1 VFVASAPFG
10 IICGFLHA
18 GRSSANAP
26 PSLSLPQ
33 NAEVNDLRI
42 LTPTE
47 NKRLNEL
54 IGFLCIT
61 VAILSALSLIS
72 YSPRDAAWNVSA
84 SGPDAGHAQNWI
96 GPAGSYSAD
105 LLFQVFGFAAFLLP
119 MALAVLG
126 WRWLKNRAINSQV
139 ATLVGYGLLLLSL
152 PSLLTLWHFPD
163 VRGSV
168 PPGGMLGSLVSGGLR
183 SGFNP
188 LGANLVAV
196 ALLLTALFMTTRF
209 SFSGA
214 HAWASGPKGPM
225 GTVEKL
231 GIMQKV
237 QAKWHAWR
245 GTREQERL
253 RKRLAETRLSGRKP
267 VNPQS
272 VGNTALANENPEAI
286 ELQDASDVFKTKL
299 EQRDEERKERE
310 KTHKAPIFVVDRE
323 IEKPGAKK
331 ITPEPKIA
339 RSNTNYKL
347 PSISLLREGER
358 SQKLDET
365 ELKERARAI
374 EEKCQEFDVQGRV
387 TQINP
392 GPVVTTF
399 EFKPEAGIKYSR
411 IIGLTEDLC
420 LALQA
425 ESILIE
431 RIPGKSTIGIEV
443 PNLTRQTIALRE
455 IIEAP
460 EFINSA
466 SKLTLAMGRDLH
478 GRIRIT
484 DLAAMPHLLIAGST
498 GTGKSVFI
506 NSLMMSILYKAS
518 PDEVK
523 MVLVDPKRLELNLYE
538 NIPHLIAPV
547 VTDPK
552 IASNVLRNATR
563 EMENRLKLLAQR
575 GVRNIDQYNRT
586 FQKQQ
591 SLSLFDN
598 VEESEHKPLPYLV
611 IVIDELADLMMV
623 DTNNVEESITR
634 LAQMARAV
642 GIHLIL
648 ATQRPSVD
656 VITGLIKANFPA
668 RISFRVASKVD
679 SRTILDANGSESL
692 LGKGDMLYL
701 PAGSSRLHRIH
712 GPLVSEDEIVAV
724 CDFWRNQA
732 QAKYNEQLLEA
743 PKDEHGKVES
753 SADAGGESAG
763 GADDVDD
770 DLYQDAIRVVCDA
783 GRASTSTLQRRLR
796 IGYGRAARLIDLMEK
811 DGIVGPPEG
820 TKPRE
825 VLKNRNWMR
834 EFDQS
839 AQE

>member
-1 VFVASAPFG
+1 V
-10 IICGFLHA
+10 
-18 GRSSANAP
+18 
-26 PSLSLPQ
+26 
-33 NAEVNDLRI
+33 RI
-42 LTPTE
+42 LTPTG
-47 NKRLNEL
+47 NKRFNEL
-54 IGFLCIT
+54 VGFLCLT
-61 VAILSALSLIS
+61 VALLMALALLT
-72 YSPRDAAWNVSA
+72 YNPKDAAFNVSA
-84 SGPDAGHAQNWI
+84 PPPDGGAAKNWI
-96 GPAGSYSAD
+96 GPVGAYSAD
-105 LLFQVFGFAAFLLP
+105 LFFQIFGFAAFLLP
-119 MALAVLG
+119 AAILVLG
-126 WRWLKNRAINSQV
+126 WRWFRSRAIDSQV
-139 ATLVGYGLLLLSL
+139 ATLAGYGLLLLSL
-152 PSLLTLWHFPD
+152 PALISLLSFIPAI
-163 VRGSV
+163 RGAV
-168 PPGGMLGSLVSGGLR
+168 PAGGFVGGLVSSGLLASLNR
-183 SGFNP
+183 
-188 LGANLVAV
+188 GAYLVAP
-196 ALLLTALFMTTRF
+196 ALLVVAIFMTTRF
-209 SFSGA
+209 SFAGA
-214 HAWASGPKGPM
+214 HAWASGPNGPI
-225 GTVEKL
+225 GKVEKL
-231 GIMQKV
+231 GILQKA
-237 QAKWHAWR
+237 QARWHAWR
-245 GTREQERL
+245 EEREQRRMRRRVE
-253 RKRLAETRLSGRKP
+253 ESRLSGRKP
-267 VNPQS
+267 VAPQFI
-272 VGNTALANENPEAI
+272 GKAEALNELPKTLAE
-286 ELQDASDVFKTKL
+286 EEDEKETKDAAHKT
-299 EQRDEERKERE
+299 
-310 KTHKAPIFVVDRE
+310 PIFVLNRE
-323 IEKPGAKK
+323 AEKAAPRKAGD
-331 ITPEPKIA
+331 PKIA
-339 RSNTNYKL
+339 KGTPNYKL
-347 PSISLLREGER
+347 PSPSLLREGER
-358 SQKLDET
+358 SQKLDED
-365 ELKERARAI
+365 ELKLRARAI
-374 EEKCQEFDVQGRV
+374 EAKCLEFDVQGRV

-399 EFKPEAGIKYSR
+399 EFKPEAGIKYTR
-411 IIGLTEDLC
+411 ITSLTEDLC

-443 PNLTRQTIALRE
+443 PNDRRQTIALRE

-460 EFINSA
+460 EFSNSP

-478 GRIRIT
+478 GRIRVT

-523 MVLVDPKRLELNLYE
+523 LVLVDPKRLELNLYE

-586 FQKQQ
+586 FKREQ

-598 VEESEHKPLPYLV
+598 LEETEHKPLPYLI

-679 SRTILDANGSESL
+679 SRTILDSNGSESL

-701 PAGSSRLHRIH
+701 PAGSARLHRIH
-712 GPLVSEDEIVAV
+712 GPLVTEDEITSV
-724 CDFWRNQA
+724 CDFWREQA
-732 QAKYNEQLLEA
+732 QAKYQEELLAA
-743 PKDEHGKVES
+743 PKDENGKAEG
-753 SADAGGESAG
+753 AAEGDPNGGE
-763 GADDVDD
+763 DVDD

-811 DGIVGPPEG
+811 DGIVGPPDG

-825 VLKNRNWMR
+825 VLKNRSWMK
-834 EFDQS
+834 EFDDS
-839 AQE
+839 SH

>member
-1 VFVASAPFG
+1 VRF
-10 IICGFLHA
+10 
-18 GRSSANAP
+18 
-26 PSLSLPQ
+26 
-33 NAEVNDLRI
+33 
-42 LTPTE
+42 LTPTN

-61 VAILSALSLIS
+61 LALLLALALLS
-72 YSPRDAAWNVSA
+72 YSPRDNSFNVSA
-84 SGPDAGHAQNWI
+84 ASPESGPARNWI
-96 GPAGSYSAD
+96 GPVGAYLSD
-105 LLFQVFGFAAFLLP
+105 VMFQVFGFAAFLLP
-119 MALAVLG
+119 AALLVLG
-126 WRWLKNRAINSQV
+126 WRWFRSRAIDSQT
-139 ATLVGYGLLLLSL
+139 ATLIGYGLLLLSL
-152 PSLLTLWHFPD
+152 PCLLGLLAFLPE
-163 VRGSV
+163 VRGAI
-168 PPGGMLGSLVSGGLR
+168 PAGGLVGKVT
-183 SGFNP
+183 SGALLASLNR
-188 LGANLVAV
+188 GAYLVAPALFVV
-196 ALLLTALFMTTRF
+196 AIFMTTRF
-209 SFSGA
+209 SFAGA
-214 HAWASGPKGPM
+214 HAWASGPNGPI
-225 GTVEKL
+225 GKVEKL
-231 GIMQKV
+231 GVLQK
-237 QAKWHAWR
+237 AMARWHAWR
-245 GTREQERL
+245 EEREERQM
-253 RKRLAETRLSGRKP
+253 KRRLEETRISGRKP
-267 VNPQS
+267 VSQQFGSGS
-272 VGNTALANENPEAI
+272 VAA
-286 ELQDASDVFKTKL
+286 ASDAPKTIQLADESEVFD
-299 EQRDEERKERE
+299 DE
-310 KTHKAPIFVVDRE
+310 E
-323 IEKPGAKK
+323 IEKDGEKQDGRKRKEPIVFIGPDKSEKAVAKK
-331 ITPEPKIA
+331 SAEPKIA
-339 RSNTNYKL
+339 KSNPNYKL
-347 PSISLLREGER
+347 PSPALLREGER
-358 SQKLDET
+358 SQKLDEG

-374 EEKCQEFDVQGRV
+374 ELKCMEFDIQGRV

-443 PNLTRQTIALRE
+443 PNITRQTIALRE

-460 EFINSA
+460 EFTNSG

-478 GRIRIT
+478 GRIRVT

-518 PDEVK
+518 PEDVK

-552 IASNVLRNATR
+552 IASNVLRNATK
-563 EMENRLKLLAQR
+563 EMEKRLKLLAQR

-591 SLSLFDN
+591 SLSLFEN
-598 VEESEHKPLPYLV
+598 VEETEHKPLPYLV

-679 SRTILDANGSESL
+679 SRTILDSNGSESL

-701 PAGSSRLHRIH
+701 PAGSARLHRIH
-712 GPLVSEDEIVAV
+712 GPLVSEDEITSV
-724 CDFWRNQA
+724 CDFWREQA
-732 QAKYNEQLLEA
+732 QAKYNEQLLET
-743 PKDEHGKVES
+743 PKDENAKAGANDQEG
-753 SADAGGESAG
+753 AEGGEG
-763 GADDVDD
+763 GDGEVDD
-770 DLYQDAIRVVCDA
+770 DLYQDAVRVVCEM

-796 IGYGRAARLIDLMEK
+796 IGYGRAAHLIDIMEK
-811 DGIVGPPEG
+811 DGIVGPPDG
-820 TKPRE
+820 TRPRE
-825 VLKNRNWMR
+825 VLKGKNWMK
-834 EFDQS
+834 EFDDSQP
-839 AQE
+839 

>member
-1 VFVASAPFG
+1 MRF
-10 IICGFLHA
+10 
-18 GRSSANAP
+18 
-26 PSLSLPQ
+26 
-33 NAEVNDLRI
+33 

-61 VAILSALSLIS
+61 LAVLTALALIS

-84 SGPDAGHAQNWI
+84 NGPDAGITRNWI
-96 GPAGSYSAD
+96 GPAGSYVAD

-119 MALAVLG
+119 IAIAVVG
-126 WRWLKNRAINSQV
+126 WRWLKHRVIESQI
-139 ATLVGYGLLLLSL
+139 ATIVGYFLLLLSL
-152 PSLLTLWHFPD
+152 PSLLTLWHFPE
-163 VRGSV
+163 VRGTV
-168 PPGGMLGSLVSGGLR
+168 PPGGMLGSLVSGGLQT
-183 SGFNP
+183 GFNP
-188 LGANLVAV
+188 LGANLVAI

-209 SFSGA
+209 SFTGA
-214 HAWASGPKGPM
+214 HAWASGPKGPI
-225 GTVEKL
+225 GAVEKL
-231 GIMQKV
+231 GILQKI
-237 QAKWHAWR
+237 QARWHDWR
-245 GTREQERL
+245 TGREEEANR
-253 RKRLAETRLSGRKP
+253 RRVAETRISGRKP
-267 VNPQS
+267 VTPQS
-272 VGNTALANENPEAI
+272 LGNNTTSNEEARSIALADE
-286 ELQDASDVFKTKL
+286 SDVFKSSRPKSDDD
-299 EQRDEERKERE
+299 EHDEEKD
-310 KTHKAPIFVVDRE
+310 KGHKAPIFVIDRE
-323 IEKPGAKK
+323 PEKPGARK
-331 ITPEPKIA
+331 IAEPKISKTA
-339 RSNTNYKL
+339 TNYKL
-347 PSISLLREGER
+347 PSVSLLREGER
-358 SQKLDET
+358 GQKLDEA

-443 PNLTRQTIALRE
+443 PNLNRQTIALRE

-460 EFINSA
+460 EFLNSP

-478 GRIRIT
+478 GRIRVT
-484 DLAAMPHLLIAGST
+484 DLASMPHLLIAGST

-518 PDEVK
+518 PDDVK

-575 GVRNIDQYNRT
+575 GVRNIEQYNRT

-611 IVIDELADLMMV
+611 IIIDELADLMMV

-679 SRTILDANGSESL
+679 SRTILDSNGSESL

-701 PAGSSRLHRIH
+701 PAGSARLHRIH
-712 GPLVSEDEIVAV
+712 GPLVSEDEI
-724 CDFWRNQA
+724 
-732 QAKYNEQLLEA
+732 
-743 PKDEHGKVES
+743 
-753 SADAGGESAG
+753 
-763 GADDVDD
+763 
-770 DLYQDAIRVVCDA
+770 
-783 GRASTSTLQRRLR
+783 TS
-796 IGYGRAARLIDLMEK
+796 
-811 DGIVGPPEG
+811 V
-820 TKPRE
+820 
-825 VLKNRNWMR
+825 
-834 EFDQS
+834 
-839 AQE
+839 

>member
-1 VFVASAPFG
+1 MRF
-10 IICGFLHA
+10 
-18 GRSSANAP
+18 
-26 PSLSLPQ
+26 
-33 NAEVNDLRI
+33 
-42 LTPTE
+42 LTPTQ

-61 VAILSALSLIS
+61 LAVLLGLALIS
-72 YSPRDAAWNVSA
+72 YSPRDVAFNVS
-84 SGPDAGHAQNWI
+84 GPAADDHPARNWI
-96 GPAGSYSAD
+96 GPVGAYTSD

-119 MALAVLG
+119 VALGMLG
-126 WRWLKNRAINSQV
+126 WKWIRSRAIDSQW
-139 ATLVGYGLLLLSL
+139 ATITGYVLLLMSL
-152 PSLLTLWHFPD
+152 PSLLSLSHFPE
-163 VRGSV
+163 VRGAV
-168 PPGGMLGSLVSGGLR
+168 PAGGLLGTVVSHGLQ
-183 SGFNP
+183 SGFNFW
-188 LGANLVAV
+188 GAVLVAV
-196 ALLLTALFMTTRF
+196 AILIVALFLTTSF

-214 HAWASGPKGPM
+214 HAWASSHNGPLGKI
-225 GTVEKL
+225 EKL
-231 GIMQKV
+231 GILRRAQTR
-237 QAKWHAWR
+237 WHDW
-245 GTREQERL
+245 REQREQDRMRREVEER
-253 RKRLAETRLSGRKP
+253 RMAGRKP
-267 VNPQS
+267 VAPQI
-272 VGNTALANENPEAI
+272 VGRAEGAEEPKTIQLH
-286 ELQDASDVFKTKL
+286 DSSDVFKNKKAA
-299 EQRDEERKERE
+299 EEKDEEEE
-310 KTHKAPIFVVDRE
+310 ETGHKAPILLLNG
-323 IEKPGAKK
+323 EKPEKVKK
-331 ITPEPKIA
+331 ADPKIA
-339 RSNTNYKL
+339 KTNTNYRL
-347 PSISLLREGER
+347 PGVQLLRSGEGT
-358 SQKLDET
+358 QKLDED
-365 ELKERARAI
+365 ELKLRARAI
-374 EEKCQEFDVQGRV
+374 EAKCHEFEVEGRV

-443 PNLTRQTIALRE
+443 PNDRRQTISLRE
-455 IIEAP
+455 IIEAT
-460 EFINSA
+460 EFANSP

-478 GRIRIT
+478 GRIRVT
-484 DLAAMPHLLIAGST
+484 DLSSMPHLLIAGST

-506 NSLMMSILYKAS
+506 NSLMMSILYKAT

-523 MVLVDPKRLELNLYE
+523 MVLVDPKRLELSLYGG
-538 NIPHLIAPV
+538 IPHLLAPV

-552 IASNVLRNATR
+552 VASNVLRNATR

-598 VEESEHKPLPYLV
+598 VEETEHKPLPYLI

-701 PAGSSRLHRIH
+701 PAGSARLHRIH
-712 GPLVSEDEIVAV
+712 GPLVLEDEISAV
-724 CDFWRNQA
+724 CDFWRAQA
-732 QAKYNEQLLEA
+732 QAKYNEQLLEP
-743 PKDEHGKVES
+743 PKDEDGKSEEGGR
-753 SADAGGESAG
+753 AGSDDEGSGE
-763 GADDVDD
+763 GADD
-770 DLYQDAIRVVCDA
+770 DLYQDAVRVCCEM

-796 IGYGRAARLIDLMEK
+796 IGYGRAAHLIDLMEK
-811 DGIVGPPEG
+811 DGIVGPPDG
-820 TKPRE
+820 TRPRE
-825 VLKNRNWMR
+825 VLKGRNWMK
-834 EFDQS
+834 EFDDSQK
-839 AQE
+839 

>member
-1 VFVASAPFG
+1 MR
-10 IICGFLHA
+10 L
-18 GRSSANAP
+18 
-26 PSLSLPQ
+26 
-33 NAEVNDLRI
+33 

-61 VAILSALSLIS
+61 LAVLIALALLS
-72 YSPRDAAWNVSA
+72 YSPKDAAFNVSA
-84 SGPDAGHAQNWI
+84 APPDGSPARNWI
-96 GPAGSYSAD
+96 GPAGAYGAD
-105 LLFQVFGFAAFLLP
+105 LLFQIFGFAAFLLP
-119 MALAVLG
+119 AAILVLG
-126 WRWLKNRAINSQV
+126 WRWFRSRAIDSQV

-152 PSLLTLWHFPD
+152 PALISLLSFIPA
-163 VRGSV
+163 VRGAI
-168 PPGGMLGSLVSGGLR
+168 PAGGLIGGLVSNGLLAGLNR
-183 SGFNP
+183 
-188 LGANLVAV
+188 GAYLVAPAMLIV
-196 ALLLTALFMTTRF
+196 AIFMTTRF

-214 HAWASGPKGPM
+214 HAWASGPNGPI
-225 GTVEKL
+225 GRVEKL
-231 GIMQKV
+231 GILQK
-237 QAKWHAWR
+237 AAARWHSWR
-245 GTREQERL
+245 EDREQERM
-253 RKRLAETRLSGRKP
+253 RRRVEETRISGRKP
-267 VNPQS
+267 VTPQS
-272 VGNTALANENPEAI
+272 FGNAAVLNEVPKSIQLADE
-286 ELQDASDVFKTKL
+286 SDVF
-299 EQRDEERKERE
+299 EEEKEGRAGKSAIARRKEPIVFVGPE
-310 KTHKAPIFVVDRE
+310 KTI
-323 IEKPGAKK
+323 AKK
-331 ITPEPKIA
+331 TSEPKIA
-339 RSNTNYKL
+339 KGNPNYKL
-347 PSISLLREGER
+347 PSPSLLREGER
-358 SQKLDET
+358 GQKLDED
-365 ELKERARAI
+365 ELKQRARAI
-374 EEKCQEFDVQGRV
+374 EAKCLEFDVQGRV

-443 PNLTRQTIALRE
+443 PNITRQTIALRE
-455 IIEAP
+455 IIEAQ
-460 EFINSA
+460 EFTNSS

-478 GRIRIT
+478 GRIRVT

-518 PDEVK
+518 PDDVK
-523 MVLVDPKRLELNLYE
+523 LVLVDPKRLELNLYE

-563 EMENRLKLLAQR
+563 EMEKRLKLLAQR

-586 FQKQQ
+586 FQKAQ

-679 SRTILDANGSESL
+679 SR
-692 LGKGDMLYL
+692 
-701 PAGSSRLHRIH
+701 
-712 GPLVSEDEIVAV
+712 
-724 CDFWRNQA
+724 
-732 QAKYNEQLLEA
+732 
-743 PKDEHGKVES
+743 
-753 SADAGGESAG
+753 
-763 GADDVDD
+763 
-770 DLYQDAIRVVCDA
+770 
-783 GRASTSTLQRRLR
+783 
-796 IGYGRAARLIDLMEK
+796 
-811 DGIVGPPEG
+811 
-820 TKPRE
+820 
-825 VLKNRNWMR
+825 
-834 EFDQS
+834 
-839 AQE
+839 